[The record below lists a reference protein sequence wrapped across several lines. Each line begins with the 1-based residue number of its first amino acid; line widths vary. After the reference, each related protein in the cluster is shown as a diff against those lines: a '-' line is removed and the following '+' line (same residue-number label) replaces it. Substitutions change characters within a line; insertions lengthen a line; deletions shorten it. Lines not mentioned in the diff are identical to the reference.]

1 MDRTILHS
9 DMNACFANIE
19 LLHHPELRG
28 KPMAVG
34 GDPEAR
40 HGIVLA
46 KEDIAKKAG
55 VKTGMPLWQAKQLC
69 PEIVF
74 LPPRM
79 DLYMRFSKMAHE
91 IYSDYTDRQEPFGVD
106 ESWLDVTE
114 LVGESRTGRDIAEE
128 IRKRIKFELG
138 ITVSI
143 GVSWNKIFAKLG
155 SDYKKPDAVTC
166 ITRENYKKIVWELPV
181 SDLLGV
187 GKSTEKTLHRLGINT
202 IGQLALC
209 DESILSG
216 NMGKNGL
223 MLKSW
228 ACGYDESPVALENTS
243 APIKSIGNSTT
254 TPRDME
260 NEEDVYVT
268 MLMLSESVGAR
279 LRDHNF
285 SCNVIEIWVRDCEL
299 NSFTRQKKL
308 LEPTNITEEIM
319 CAAMELFRANYN
331 WEKPIRSVGVRAS
344 LLENTSGTIQLDLFN
359 HEMLRM
365 KKQKAD
371 MVVDDIRRRF
381 GYYSVQRA
389 AVVKDKSLPDRDV
402 RREHAHQRRGYTLD
416 RT

>member
-1 MDRTILHS
+1 
-9 DMNACFANIE
+9 MNACFANIE

-40 HGIVLA
+40 HGIILA
-46 KEDIAKKAG
+46 KEEIAKKAG

-69 PEIVF
+69 PDIVF

-106 ESWLDVTE
+106 ESWLDVSEMVT
-114 LVGESRTGRDIAEE
+114 VKRTGYDIAEE
-128 IRKRIKFELG
+128 IRKRVKFELG

-155 SDYKKPDAVTC
+155 SDYKKPDAVTW

-181 SDLLGV
+181 SELLGV

-209 DESILSG
+209 DEGVLVN

-228 ACGYDESPVALENTS
+228 ACGCDDSPVAFENTS

-254 TPRDME
+254 PPRDME
-260 NEEDVYVT
+260 NDDDVYVT

-279 LRDHNF
+279 LRDQGF
-285 SCNVIEIWVRDCEL
+285 YCNVIEIWVRDCEL
-299 NSFTRQKKL
+299 HSFTRQKKL
-308 LEPTNITEEIM
+308 REATNITEEIM
-319 CAAMELFRANYN
+319 CAAMELFRENYN
-331 WEKPIRSVGVRAS
+331 WEKPLRSVGVRAYS
-344 LLENTSGTIQLDLFN
+344 LETATDSVQLDLFN

-365 KKQKAD
+365 KKQRAD
-371 MVVDDIRRRF
+371 MAVDDIRRRF

-389 AVVKDKSLPDRDV
+389 AVVKDKTLPDKDV
-402 RREHAHQRRGYTLD
+402 GKENVLQKRRNLGR
-416 RT
+416 